1 MPCKNKTCPY
11 GKKDCKY
18 CENYIAPNGSYS
30 KRNKTG
36 LDTSD
41 IAAYKRDWMRKYRAD
56 KRAQELA
63 AEIERSKRDGCD
75 R

>member
-18 CENYIAPNGSYS
+18 CENYIAPNGNYS

-41 IAAYKRDWMRKYRAD
+41 IAAYKREWMRRYRAD
-56 KRAQELA
+56 KKVN
-63 AEIERSKRDGCD
+63 IERSKSDG
-75 R
+75 

>member
-18 CENYIAPNGSYS
+18 CENYIAPNGNYS
-30 KRNKTG
+30 KHNKTG

-41 IAAYKRDWMRKYRAD
+41 IAAYKREWMRKHRTMRAE
-56 KRAQELA
+56 AQHVRELFQA
-63 AEIERSKRDGCD
+63 K
-75 R
+75 